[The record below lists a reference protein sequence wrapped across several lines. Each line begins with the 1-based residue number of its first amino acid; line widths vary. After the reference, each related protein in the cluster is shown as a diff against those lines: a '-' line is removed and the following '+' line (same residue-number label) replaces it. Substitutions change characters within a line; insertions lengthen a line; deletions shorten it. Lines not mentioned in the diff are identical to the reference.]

1 MGRTNARIDTRQCM
15 DPPWVQ
21 IDMATYGDW
30 GTGGVLMVAV
40 AEMISAKA
48 LAHGHALS
56 FTDQPTLTQLFST
69 LKRRRRHLTVVL
81 GAGIS
86 MNSSL
91 PSWGNLVNKMSQAV
105 KDPILSEML
114 RNVDGDSL
122 ERRAETTIQIA
133 CALNKNIDAAQVI
146 RDALY
151 SEDEVP
157 TPGLL
162 ALSIG
167 RLIAQ
172 YYPSVSVLTTNFDL
186 IMEDALSAYLPEITV
201 KPYSMDS
208 YDAWL
213 ESEQT
218 DSQLGILHLHGV
230 IRQGGKTPLGPIVLT
245 DSDFLKHGASVRA
258 AVSSAIKGGTTLFA
272 GLSLTD
278 PNIVGPLYQ
287 ATDTPQSE
295 RYGLFVPRLY
305 GDDYDPEQYA
315 RYALAGAQFLRTKL
329 HLRPI
334 LLKSYS
340 QLTQLISELGLA
352 VAEPNLY
359 RRNAPRDQSLHY
371 GVRFKEALAAAYA
384 AVGAHVRTG
393 ELNTDNALSL
403 SRKLHESFHSSLG
416 LKSILSGF
424 QKKYSSL
431 IADDENF
438 GIFLWLRSLDAPPDK
453 KYSLR
458 LIGTS
463 VYTHLEAW
471 SARREE
477 AITGNSNYAAV
488 HAIFEGG
495 VRVENLEP
503 SRNGGT
509 WRAAVAV
516 PVVVTESRSN
526 VLIGGDPLDS
536 LTIGA
541 VTLDSNKPIE
551 PSEPGST
558 SVSVI
563 SQLEPHEFQQIV
575 DALDRLAG
583 AVLT

>member
-1 MGRTNARIDTRQCM
+1 
-15 DPPWVQ
+15 
-21 IDMATYGDW
+21 
-30 GTGGVLMVAV
+30 MVAA
-40 AEMISAKA
+40 AEMISAEA
-48 LAHGHALS
+48 LARGHALS
-56 FTDQPTLTQLFST
+56 FADQPTLTQLFTT

-86 MNSSL
+86 MNASL

-105 KDPILSEML
+105 KDPVLSEML
-114 RNVDGDSL
+114 RRVHGDSL

-133 CALNKNIDAAQVI
+133 CALNKNIDAAQII

-186 IMEDALSAYLPEITV
+186 VMEDALSAYLPEVVV

-208 YDAWL
+208 YAAWL

-218 DSQLGILHLHGV
+218 DSELGVLHLHGV

-245 DSDFLKHGASVRA
+245 DSDFLKHGASVRE
-258 AVSSAIKGGTTLFA
+258 AVSTAIDSGTTLFA

-287 ATDTPQSE
+287 ATETANSE

-305 GDDYDPEQYA
+305 GEDYNPDQYA
-315 RYALAGAQFLRTKL
+315 RYALAGAEFLRTKL
-329 HLRPI
+329 HLRPV

-352 VAEPNLY
+352 VAEPSLY

-371 GVRFKEALAAAYA
+371 GVRFKEALFAAYT
-384 AVGAHVRTG
+384 AVGAHGRTG
-393 ELNTDNALSL
+393 ELNTDKALSL
-403 SRKLHESFHSSLG
+403 SRKLHQSFHSSSG
-416 LKSILSGF
+416 LKSILANY
-424 QKKYSSL
+424 QKKYSSVT
-431 IADDENF
+431 AQDENF

-458 LIGTS
+458 LVGTS
-463 VYTHLEAW
+463 VYTHFEAW

-516 PVVVTESRSN
+516 PVVVTESRSSA
-526 VLIGGDPLDS
+526 LIGGDPLDS

-541 VTLDSNKPIE
+541 ITLDSNKPIE

-558 SVSVI
+558 NVSVI